1 VSTILSHRWPLGVPM
16 CGISATG
23 CFLQSQVHHTHTFSY
38 SVVAKHKATTLQ
50 VINNRTTYQV

>member
-23 CFLQSQVHHTHTFSY
+23 CLIWGY
-38 SVVAKHKATTLQ
+38 C
-50 VINNRTTYQV
+50 